1 MHINIHFVLE
11 REFKKLIEINE
22 VILPSVEVKFYTFY
36 IMFYFNFMYYFGQ
49 ILIFYRTVDLYG
61 TARV

>member
-1 MHINIHFVLE
+1 MHINIHFVRE